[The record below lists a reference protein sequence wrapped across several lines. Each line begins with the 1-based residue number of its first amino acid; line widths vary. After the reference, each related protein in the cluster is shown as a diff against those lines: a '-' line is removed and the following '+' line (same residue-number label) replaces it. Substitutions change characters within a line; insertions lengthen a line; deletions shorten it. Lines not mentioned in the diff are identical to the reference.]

1 MHLLQRKRFIVLFF
15 VLLLA
20 VVSLPAS
27 AAVVLSNASGGY
39 LPVPYTVGLGG
50 TVFAMGFT
58 VPAGDTYRL
67 NSATLNLGRMINI
80 GASASASIYSN
91 SGGNPGSSIAS
102 LSGVNPTSTAFAN
115 YTFTSG
121 SGVALSGG
129 QTYWL
134 VVTGT
139 NLKIRTAYANPSGV
153 FTYGTT
159 KLNILNTGW
168 IPALWPYIVSLDADA
183 PVAVTSITR
192 ASSTPTNA
200 ASVSWNVTLGGNV
213 TGLSASNFALIPG
226 GSVSGASITGVTGS
240 GASYVVT
247 ASTGTGDGT
256 LGLNL
261 ANSTNLLP
269 GISTALQFT
278 GEVYTIDKTGLTGSI
293 TSTGSDPTNVSPIPL
308 TITFSEGVA
317 DFDLSDVTVGNGT
330 AGNLAGGPAV
340 YTFDVTPAAFGTVS
354 VSVAADAAH
363 DTAGNGSAAAQ
374 FSIVYGANGLNIIY
388 IALMNDGTDAQ
399 AVIPNPVPAGTP
411 AFAMAAGSS
420 PAATVDPVTGAF
432 VYAFEPGAPL
442 GIYHATVEVVSN
454 AQAFNQ
460 LVEITLLPAP
470 PPVPLC
476 EDHNFDEGG
485 VVRSGAVNDGI
496 APFINCRV
504 LYQNGVSTSWL
515 GSAMYSE
522 ANLGVPGLLDLGVQ
536 QAVDVFS
543 PGGLTYFDGGAVFC
557 LRGSGTLIWLAA
569 SGIPRHPEIVGSYAV
584 DDFPGFTCVTLFEP
598 GTLVLVSD
606 NPMD

>member
-1 MHLLQRKRFIVLFF
+1 
-15 VLLLA
+15 
-20 VVSLPAS
+20 
-27 AAVVLSNASGGY
+27 
-39 LPVPYTVGLGG
+39 
-50 TVFAMGFT
+50 
-58 VPAGDTYRL
+58 
-67 NSATLNLGRMINI
+67 
-80 GASASASIYSN
+80 
-91 SGGNPGSSIAS
+91 
-102 LSGVNPTSTAFAN
+102 
-115 YTFTSG
+115 
-121 SGVALSGG
+121 
-129 QTYWL
+129 
-134 VVTGT
+134 
-139 NLKIRTAYANPSGV
+139 
-153 FTYGTT
+153 
-159 KLNILNTGW
+159 
-168 IPALWPYIVSLDADA
+168 
-183 PVAVTSITR
+183 VAVTSITR

-278 GEVYTIDKTGLTGSI
+278 GEVYTIDKTGLTASI
-293 TSTGSDPTNVSPIPL
+293 TSTASDPTNVSPIPM

-374 FSIVYGANGLNIIY
+374 FSIVYGANGLNVIY

-454 AQAFNQ
+454 GQAFNQ

-569 SGIPRHPEIVGSYAV
+569 SGIPRHPEIVGSYVV